1 MHELSLCQ
9 ALLDQVTQIAR
20 DHGASRVDR
29 ILLKVGPLSGVE
41 PSLLKHAYPLA
52 ATGTLAEFAELVI
65 EPAEIRVHCHTC
77 GADTEAKPNRL
88 LCGAC
93 GGFQTRLV
101 SGDEMLLANLE
112 LIVPDQEDIDAEQ
125 PADARSREH

>member
-9 ALLDQVTQIAR
+9 ALLDQVERVAK
-20 DHGASRVDR
+20 DHRATRVDR

-52 ATGTLAEFAELVI
+52 ATGTIAEAAELVI
-65 EPAEIRVHCHTC
+65 EPAEVRVHCLDC
-77 GADTEAKPNRL
+77 GAETDAQPNRL
-88 LCGAC
+88 LCGSC
-93 GGFQTRLV
+93 GSFKTRLV

-112 LIVPDQEDIDAEQ
+112 LTIPDD
-125 PADARSREH
+125 